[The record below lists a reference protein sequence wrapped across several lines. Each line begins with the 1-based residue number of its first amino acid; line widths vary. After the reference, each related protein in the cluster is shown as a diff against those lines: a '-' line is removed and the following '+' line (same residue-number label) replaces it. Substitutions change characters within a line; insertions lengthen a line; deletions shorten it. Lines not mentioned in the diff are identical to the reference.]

1 MSRSFKKTPIYK
13 DGGYQSDGKRI
24 ANRKVRRAPN
34 DTFSTGKRKLYK
46 KIYKPYPLETAFRPR
61 KGLFNDFAHAVPALA
76 FPNSIAVKFL

>member
-1 MSRSFKKTPIYK
+1 
-13 DGGYQSDGKRI
+13 
-24 ANRKVRRAPN
+24 
-34 DTFSTGKRKLYK
+34 LYK